1 MTENELRDVGL
12 KVTLPRKKI
21 LHLLEEA
28 EERHLSAEVIFN
40 QLREAGE
47 EIGLA
52 TVYRVL
58 AQFCDAGLVIRR
70 DFQEGFSVFELDQG
84 EHHDHLVCVNCGKV
98 VEFVDPIIEQR
109 QAAIAKEKGFKITD
123 HSLNLYGLCER
134 CQRAE
139 KGKAH

>member
-1 MTENELRDVGL
+1 MSEKELRGVGL

-28 EERHLSAEVIFN
+28 SERHLSAEVIFT

-47 EIGLA
+47 DIGLA

-70 DFQEGFSVFELDQG
+70 DFQEGFSVFELDEG
-84 EHHDHLVCVNCGKV
+84 EHHDHLVCVGCGKV
-98 VEFVDPIIEQR
+98 VEFVDDIIEQR
-109 QAAIAKEKGFKITD
+109 QAAIAEEKGFKITD
-123 HSLNLYGLCER
+123 HSLNLYGVCR
-134 CQRAE
+134 QCD
-139 KGKAH
+139 K